1 MFGCSLLLLAQSGG
15 SQSPTF
21 SALVQLSRMHW
32 IEGCTD
38 APFSREDWEWLIDTG
53 SDSKHVFDC
62 LLQETDLG
70 TAAGARDRPGRIRPY
85 EGVLYR
91 SPFFNGRAIP
101 GRQSPTRYP
110 EAIIR
115 TRSTVL
121 MVSGHYEFMGGLRT
135 DTIVPCIGRSVSCRC
150 GLRNP
155 RQDL

>member
-1 MFGCSLLLLAQSGG
+1 MFWCSFYLLAQSGG

-38 APFSREDWEWLIDTG
+38 APFSREDWGWLIDTG
-53 SDSKHVFDC
+53 ADSKHVFDC

-70 TAAGARDRPGRIRPY
+70 TTAGAARRIRPY
-85 EGVLYR
+85 DGVVYR
-91 SPFFNGRAIP
+91 PPFFNGRAIP
-101 GRQSPTRYP
+101 GRSPPIRAP
-110 EAIIR
+110 EALIR

-121 MVSGHYEFMGGLRT
+121 MVSGHHEFMSGDYGLT
-135 DTIVPCIGRSVSCRC
+135 QLVHVSARPFSRRC

-155 RQDL
+155 R